1 VKLSKLFR
9 IRRSRRFPIKRDGE
23 GRSLR
28 ARCFELFEQSKR
40 PAEVAGELMMKKNTA
55 FRYLRDWRRLDPYI
69 DRQYAFTKQ
78 LFRKEA
84 PERDSNIEIFSKM
97 LGIEK
102 EEFETILSQP
112 HGLRRFLS
120 GKSYF
125 PINAD
130 VDHKRHVA
138 LELAVLISDHLIT
151 EGGNFEDVY
160 YAISRYMWEHKKHRE
175 DVDANIQEWNK
186 DMEFIHAILAA
197 DIENERK
204 GSIKPD
210 KFSEN
215 EINDILQYEIKS
227 QIKELETLY
236 WSKIARLMFDG
247 LTEEE
252 AREKLYQ
259 DLLGKGDI
267 KVAKSF
273 REFQNKVHPLK
284 SGDQSPPSVTPP
296 PLASIKNPPKTT
308 ANPD

>member
-28 ARCFELFEQSKR
+28 ARCFELFKQGKR
-40 PAEVAGELMMKKNTA
+40 PVEVAGELMMKKNTA
-55 FRYLRDWRRLDPYI
+55 FRYFRDWQQRGPNT
-69 DRQYAFTKQ
+69 DRHYAFAKQ
-78 LFRKEA
+78 LFKKEA

-120 GKSYF
+120 GKFYF
-125 PINAD
+125 PISAD
-130 VDHKRHVA
+130 VDYKMHI
-138 LELAVLISDHLIT
+138 VLRLSIPLSEHLIKK
-151 EGGNFEDVY
+151 GGNFEDVY
-160 YAISRYMWEHKKHRE
+160 YAIGRYMWEHKMHRE
-175 DVDANIQEWNK
+175 DVDTDIQEWNK

-204 GSIKPD
+204 GLIKPD
-210 KFSEN
+210 TFSEK
-215 EINDILQYEIKS
+215 EINAIFQYEIKS

-236 WSKIARLMFDG
+236 RSKIARLMFDG

-252 AREKLYQ
+252 ACEKLYQ
-259 DLLGKGDI
+259 DVLGKGDL

-273 REFQNKVHPLK
+273 SEFQNRVHPLK

-296 PLASIKNPPKTT
+296 PLAQ
-308 ANPD
+308 